1 MIKLNN
7 EAKTKLPEFF
17 ALTKL
22 NDRAGYVGP
31 TEFKT
36 SNHGDLYGWPGTCK
50 ECGKVWCISV
60 AKMEQNCLSR
70 NVFMMMERI
79 KKYMLLILALKS
91 AKKKKIEGR
100 TLNEIL

>member
-7 EAKTKLPEFF
+7 EAKTKLPEIF

-22 NDRAGYVGP
+22 NDRVGYVGL

-36 SNHGDLYGWPGTCK
+36 SNHGDLYGWPGTCEK
-50 ECGKVWCISV
+50 CGKVWCISV
-60 AKMEQNCLSR
+60 ARNGTKLSIPQC
-70 NVFMMMERI
+70 VHDDGTCKEVL
-79 KKYMLLILALKS
+79 LLILAWKT
-91 AKKKKIEGR
+91 AKKKIERR